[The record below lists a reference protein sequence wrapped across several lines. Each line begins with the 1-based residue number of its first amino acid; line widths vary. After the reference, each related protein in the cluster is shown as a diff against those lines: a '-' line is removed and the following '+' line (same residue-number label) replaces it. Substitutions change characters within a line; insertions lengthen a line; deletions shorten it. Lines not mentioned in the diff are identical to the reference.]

1 MVEGEDRAMVDREP
15 SEGARQCVAARER
28 GTGLEP
34 AVDDPV
40 GLDQVA
46 PPGAGRR
53 RFVGDPDQPD
63 PGVTP
68 QGMTGG
74 MDEHRP
80 QPRLEG
86 QRVAKPRQVPPDHHE
101 RLLHDVVGIDP
112 VASLLSPRHADIR
125 CRVPSTRSRC
135 EEDRDMDDDAYW
147 RRFHAYVRRR
157 AGARGI
163 LIIGPVAIV
172 FFVLWVFFPTVTYA
186 PDDVRGQLPWR
197 LLVGGG
203 FFAFDAAL
211 VAYATR
217 WLLAD
222 RRGEK
227 RPDAGR
233 PN

>member
-1 MVEGEDRAMVDREP
+1 MVDREP

-112 VASLLSPRHADIR
+112 VASDRPNKAPGTVDMARHELGERLVVAPLCALDESALAT
-125 CRVPSTRSRC
+125 VLGH
-135 EEDRDMDDDAYW
+135 Y
-147 RRFHAYVRRR
+147 
-157 AGARGI
+157 G
-163 LIIGPVAIV
+163 IGPHGSPQV
-172 FFVLWVFFPTVTYA
+172 
-186 PDDVRGQLPWR
+186 QS
-197 LLVGGG
+197 LVGGVSA
-203 FFAFDAAL
+203 FAAP
-211 VAYATR
+211 T
-217 WLLAD
+217 
-222 RRGEK
+222 GQCGHS
-227 RPDAGR
+227 GR
-233 PN
+233 VTA